1 MLSFFA
7 FILHIAPGRLNTTR
21 TPIMEHQDKSLP
33 ISPIPRQ
40 TVQDHV
46 YEQLKMLILNGE
58 IEPGSTVTIQSLSDA
73 FGVSPMPVRES
84 LRRLVAE
91 KALRVVAGRSVG
103 VPPLTIERLED
114 LKRVRIEIEGAA
126 TEWAAQSITRTEL
139 KRLSELI
146 ELMDLA
152 EIERNRKKYVP
163 ANHEFH
169 FIIYRCAGSE
179 ILLSVIESLWLQIGP
194 YFGLLNASKDWR
206 TSNTEHRAIKRAL
219 SERNGAAARRALGAD
234 IEGAAAALKRILVDQ
249 YQSRQHENAGNYS
262 MRPQSGKR
270 RSLDLRYKR

>member
-1 MLSFFA
+1 
-7 FILHIAPGRLNTTR
+7 
-21 TPIMEHQDKSLP
+21 MEHQYKSLP
-33 ISPIPRQ
+33 ISPVPRQ

-46 YEQLKMLILNGE
+46 YQQLKMLILNGE

-91 KALRVVAGRSVG
+91 KALRVLAGRSVG

-126 TEWAAQSITRTEL
+126 TEWAAQSISKNEL
-139 KRLSELI
+139 KRLSELL
-146 ELMDLA
+146 EEMDLA
-152 EIERNRKKYVP
+152 ETERNRKKYVP

-194 YFGLLNASKDWR
+194 YFGLLNASHDWR
-206 TSNTEHRAIKRAL
+206 TSNTEHRAIRKAL
-219 SERNGAAARRALGAD
+219 SEKKGAAARRALVAD
-234 IEGAAAALKRILVDQ
+234 IEGAAAALRRILMDQ
-249 YQSRQHENAGNYS
+249 NQSKRQENAGNNS
-262 MRPQSGKR
+262 THLQLRKK
-270 RSLDLRYKR
+270 RSLNIRYQP

>member
-1 MLSFFA
+1 
-7 FILHIAPGRLNTTR
+7 
-21 TPIMEHQDKSLP
+21 MEHQYKSLP
-33 ISPIPRQ
+33 ISPVPRQ

-46 YEQLKMLILNGE
+46 YQQLKMLILNGE

-73 FGVSPMPVRES
+73 FGVSSMPVRES

-126 TEWAAQSITRTEL
+126 TQWAAQSISKNEL

-146 ELMDLA
+146 EEMALA
-152 EIERNRKKYVP
+152 ETERNRKKYVP

-169 FIIYRCAGSE
+169 FIIYNSAGSE

-194 YFGLLNASKDWR
+194 YFGLLNASQDWR
-206 TSNTEHRAIKRAL
+206 TSNTEHRAIKKAL
-219 SERNGAAARRALGAD
+219 SEKKGPAARRALVAD
-234 IEGAAAALKRILVDQ
+234 IEGAAAALKRILLDQ
-249 YQSRQHENAGNYS
+249 KQSKRHVGNNS
-262 MRPQSGKR
+262 THFQSQKK
-270 RSLDLRYKR
+270 RSLNLR